1 MVGPMRDMAQYEP
14 PSKLKTLERAVK
26 MHIYLQRAAIASA
39 ASAPSS
45 RAAFFRNFR
54 PSTAGYC
61 WCACVASSGPII
73 FCIQAPGVSHDFR
86 EVYGAMESRNTFT
99 VSACFSIFQIS
110 LEALV
115 LQGSE
120 TEAAMGHW
128 HWVSCC
134 CHLDRL
140 TWNEAWQPILWSF
153 WVFDTCKYQ

>member
-26 MHIYLQRAAIASA
+26 MYICSVPALRLPPRHLRRGQL
-39 ASAPSS
+39 
-45 RAAFFRNFR
+45 FFRNFR

-86 EVYGAMESRNTFT
+86 ELYGAMESRNTFT

-140 TWNEAWQPILWSF
+140 RWNEAWQTIFWSLR
-153 WVFDTCKYQ
+153 VFDTCK